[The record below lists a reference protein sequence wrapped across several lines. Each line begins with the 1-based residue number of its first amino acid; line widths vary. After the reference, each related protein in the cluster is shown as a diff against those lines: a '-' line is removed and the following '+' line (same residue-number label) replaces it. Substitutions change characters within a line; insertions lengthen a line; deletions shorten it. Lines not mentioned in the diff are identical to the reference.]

1 MKKNRVFVSSV
12 ASAALAGL
20 LFGFDTAVIAGVIA
34 DLKILFE
41 LSAAQ
46 EGATVSIAL
55 VGTLLGALFS
65 GALGDRQ
72 GSRNALRVMAMLYF
86 VSGIGCAIAWDWPS
100 LMLFRFIGGLAIG
113 GSSVLAPVYISEIA
127 PAERRGALVGL
138 FQLNIVVG
146 ILVAYLSNYLIG
158 QLELGALEWRWKL
171 GVTAAPAALLFAMLQ
186 YIPHSPRWLAAKARD
201 SEALAALRRI
211 GVEQAEDELR
221 AIRSSL
227 AEYERSERASLS
239 WREHRVPI
247 LLAVGIAMFNQ
258 LAGIN
263 AILYY
268 INSIFEAAG
277 FGRVSADL
285 QAVAIGA
292 TNLIFTAI
300 AMAFIDRLGR
310 KRLLL
315 TGSVGMT
322 LCLAGV
328 AMIMGTGENEQL
340 LLWMLVG
347 FIAFFAFSQ
356 GAVIWVYISEIFP
369 TAVRARGQ
377 SVGSSTHWIM
387 CAIITFLFPVIAQH
401 STALP
406 FVFFALMMTLQFFV
420 VLLFFPETKGVA
432 LEKMSERIG
441 GAERRPVALLSDEVT
456 E

>member
-1 MKKNRVFVSSV
+1 MKNMVFVSSV

-20 LFGFDTAVIAGVIA
+20 LFGFDTAVIAGVIG
-34 DLKILFE
+34 DLRALFA

-55 VGTLLGALFS
+55 IGTLIGAMGS
-65 GALGDRQ
+65 GALGDSV
-72 GSRNALRVMAMLYF
+72 GSRNALRWMAVLYL
-86 VSGIGCAIAWDWPS
+86 VSGLGCALAWDWFS

-127 PAERRGALVGL
+127 PRERRGALVGL

-146 ILVAYLSNYLIG
+146 ILVAYSSNYAIG
-158 QLELGALEWRWKL
+158 QLALGALEWRWKL
-171 GVTAAPAALLFAMLQ
+171 GVTALPAALLLLMLQ
-186 YIPHSPRWLAAKARD
+186 HIPHSPRWLAANGRD
-201 SEALAALRRI
+201 SQALDALRRI
-211 GVEQAEDELR
+211 GVERAEDTLR
-221 AIRSSL
+221 EIMTSI
-227 AEYERSERASLS
+227 RASIADSELGTRAKLS
-239 WREHRVPI
+239 WQSHRVPI
-247 LLAVGIAMFNQ
+247 LLAIAIAMFNQ

-292 TNLIFTAI
+292 TNLLFTVL
-300 AMAFIDRLGR
+300 AMSVIDKVGR
-310 KRLLL
+310 KVLLL
-315 TGSVGMT
+315 IGAAGMA

-328 AMIMGTGENEQL
+328 AAIMRSGENQHL
-340 LLWMLVG
+340 LLWMLIG

-377 SVGSSTHWIM
+377 SVGSSTHWAM
-387 CAIITFLFPVIAQH
+387 CALLTFLFPVVAQH
-401 STALP
+401 SKALP
-406 FVFFALMMTLQFFV
+406 FAFFAAMMALQFVV
-420 VLLFFPETKGVA
+420 VLLFFPETKGVS
-432 LEKMSERIG
+432 LEDM
-441 GAERRPVALLSDEVT
+441 ERRIATRVRAPAA
-456 E
+456 

>member
-1 MKKNRVFVSSV
+1 MKNIVFVSSV

-34 DLKILFE
+34 DLKQLFE

-55 VGTLLGALFS
+55 IGTLIGALCS
-65 GALGDRQ
+65 GALGDGH
-72 GSRNALRVMAMLYF
+72 GSRNALRFMAVLYF
-86 VSGIGCAIAWDWPS
+86 VSGIGCALAWDWPS
-100 LMLFRFIGGLAIG
+100 VMLFRFIGGLAIG

-158 QLELGALEWRWKL
+158 QLELGASEWRWKL
-171 GVTAAPAALLFAMLQ
+171 GVTAAPAALLFAMLH
-186 YIPHSPRWLAAKARD
+186 YIPHSPRWLAAKGRD
-201 SEALAALRRI
+201 SEALAALQRI
-211 GVEQAEDELR
+211 GAERAENALR
-221 AIRSSL
+221 EIRSSL
-227 AEYERSERASLS
+227 SIHEHTASARLS
-239 WREHRVPI
+239 WRAHRVPI
-247 LLAVGIAMFNQ
+247 LLAIGIAMFNQ

-292 TNLIFTAI
+292 TNLVFTAT
-300 AMAFIDRLGR
+300 AMAVIDKLGR

-322 LCLAGV
+322 ICLAGV
-328 AMIMGTGENEQL
+328 ATIMGTGENEHL

-387 CAIITFLFPVIAQH
+387 CAIISFLFPVIAQH
-401 STALP
+401 SKALP
-406 FVFFALMMTLQFFV
+406 FVFFAVMMALQFV
-420 VLLFFPETKGVA
+420 VVFLFFPETKGVP
-432 LEKMSERIG
+432 LERMGERIG
-441 GAERRPVALLSDEVT
+441 ARADARV
-456 E
+456 

>member
-1 MKKNRVFVSSV
+1 MNKNTVFVTSV

-20 LFGFDTAVIAGVIA
+20 LFGFDTAVIAGVIG
-34 DLKILFE
+34 DLKTLFE
-41 LSAAQ
+41 LSAAR

-55 VGTLLGALFS
+55 IGTLIGALCA
-65 GALGDRQ
+65 GTLGDRQ
-72 GSRNALRVMAMLYF
+72 GSRDALRVTAVLYF
-86 VSGIGCAIAWDWPS
+86 VSGIGCALAWDWPS

-113 GSSVLAPVYISEIA
+113 GSSVLAPVYLSEIA

-158 QLELGALEWRWKL
+158 QLELGASEWRWKL
-171 GVTAAPAALLFAMLQ
+171 GVTALPAALLFAMLR

-201 SEALAALRRI
+201 AEALAALRKI
-211 GVEQAEDELR
+211 GIEHAEEALR
-221 AIRSSL
+221 TIRSALS
-227 AEYERSERASLS
+227 AHAHGADARLS

-247 LLAVGIAMFNQ
+247 LLAIAIAMFNQ

-268 INSIFEAAG
+268 INSIFAAAG

-292 TNLIFTAI
+292 TNLVFTAI
-300 AMAFIDRLGR
+300 AMTVIDKLGR

-315 TGSVGMT
+315 TGSIGMA
-322 LCLAGV
+322 LCLLGV
-328 AMIMGTGENEQL
+328 AMILGSGENEHL

-401 STALP
+401 SKALP
-406 FVFFALMMTLQFFV
+406 FVFFALMMALQFVV
-420 VLLFFPETKGVA
+420 VLLFFPETKGVS
-432 LEKMSERIG
+432 LERMSERIG
-441 GAERRPVALLSDEVT
+441 ARAGARV
-456 E
+456 

>member
-1 MKKNRVFVSSV
+1 MNNMVFVSSV

-34 DLKILFE
+34 DLKQLFE
-41 LSAAQ
+41 LSAAR

-55 VGTLLGALFS
+55 IGTLIGALCS
-65 GALGDRQ
+65 GALGDRY
-72 GSRNALRVMAMLYF
+72 GSRNALRFTAVLYF
-86 VSGIGCAIAWDWPS
+86 VSGIGCALAWHWPS

-158 QLELGALEWRWKL
+158 QLELGASEWRWKL
-171 GVTAAPAALLFAMLQ
+171 GATAAPAALLFAMLH
-186 YIPHSPRWLAAKARD
+186 YIPHSPRWLAAKRRD
-201 SEALAALRRI
+201 AEALAALQRI
-211 GVEQAEDELR
+211 GVERAEHALGE
-221 AIRSSL
+221 IRSSL
-227 AEYERSERASLS
+227 AIHEHTASARLS
-239 WREHRVPI
+239 WRAHRVPI
-247 LLAVGIAMFNQ
+247 LLAIGIAMFNQ

-292 TNLIFTAI
+292 TNLAFTAI
-300 AMAFIDRLGR
+300 AMAVIDKLGR

-322 LCLAGV
+322 ICLAGV
-328 AMIMGTGENEQL
+328 ATIMGSGENERL

-401 STALP
+401 SKALP
-406 FVFFALMMTLQFFV
+406 FVFFALMMALQFVV
-420 VLLFFPETKGVA
+420 VLVFFPETKGVP
-432 LEKMSERIG
+432 LERMGERIG
-441 GAERRPVALLSDEVT
+441 VRAGA
-456 E
+456 